1 MRVTRHIAVG
11 VLAVAAVAT
20 ALAAPT
26 ASAADPF
33 YAASPST
40 VAAAAPGAVLK
51 TRTIPYHVLG
61 VATPVTAIQI
71 LYRSTDSVGAPV
83 ANVTS
88 VLIPPRP
95 LPTTKV
101 VSYQSAYDSLN
112 PADSPSRAIA
122 ADDRLGGLTAGGN
135 PAIGGVAANGEGAI
149 VGPMLAAG
157 YTVVIPDTEGPKA
170 NFAAGPEYGVHTL
183 NSLRA
188 VRDVPATRITGTSP
202 VGLIGYSGGAI
213 ATNWAAIEAPRY
225 APDVDRQ
232 LIGAAQGGL
241 LVNPATNLR
250 YISGTPVWS
259 GVAGM
264 AVVGIGRAYDID
276 FGPYINDF
284 GRRILGRLADASILN
299 VLGQYGRLTW
309 PQVVQ
314 PKYRNPNS
322 VRAFV
327 DATNKVNMG
336 AAGTPSIPMF
346 VAQGANGAL
355 EGTPTGP
362 AGVGTGDGVM
372 VAGDVRTLMRDYCAA
387 GLRIQYDEYP
397 ALSHTLS
404 AVPWLAGALQWLTD
418 RFADR
423 PAPSNCAAIRP
434 GNSLAPQVYEP
445 AP

>member
-1 MRVTRHIAVG
+1 MSVMGAV
-11 VLAVAAVAT
+11 VLTTT
-20 ALAAPT
+20 ALATPT

-33 YAASPST
+33 YSATPSQLAAS
-40 VAAAAPGAVLK
+40 ANGAVLK
-51 TRTIPYHVLG
+51 SRSMPYHVLG
-61 VATPVTAIQI
+61 MRTPVTAVQI

-88 VLIPPRP
+88 VLLPPRP

-122 ADDRLGGLTAGGN
+122 ADDRLGGLTGGGN
-135 PAIGGVAANGEGAI
+135 PAIGAVAANGESAI
-149 VGPMLAAG
+149 VAPMLAAG
-157 YTVVIPDTEGPKA
+157 YTVVVPDTEGPAA

-188 VRDVPATRITGTSP
+188 VRDVPATGVTGTSP

-213 ATNWAAIEAPRY
+213 ATNWSAIEAPRY

-241 LVNPATNLR
+241 LVNPANNLR

-309 PQVVQ
+309 PQVVK
-314 PKYRNPNS
+314 PRFRNPNS